1 MLQVAVPRQWQTRE
15 AGLKSHL
22 QKCHKELY
30 ALYVANVD
38 ARSDEL
44 PAAKTSEQ
52 LFSVASEIY
61 SDGPSRQSAGRE
73 REEAT
78 LSGVHQTV

>member
-1 MLQVAVPRQWQTRE
+1 M
-15 AGLKSHL
+15 
-22 QKCHKELY
+22 
-30 ALYVANVD
+30 YVANVD

-52 LFSVASEIY
+52 LFSVASQIY
-61 SDGPSRQSAGRE
+61 SDGPSQQSAGRE